1 MQEGKESALELQ
13 VAKARENNSFELEME
28 VSQEPLSIRE
38 NISFPALLLFAVD
51 CSLTF
56 WVEGTVLVYSYSISQ
71 QNEVLPGT
79 SAPANALLQTNA
91 THDAADRRKKY
102 IIHEHRAFSMN

>member
-28 VSQEPLSIRE
+28 VSQEPLSTRE
-38 NISFPALLLFAVD
+38 NISFPALLLFAGD

-56 WVEGTVLVYSYSISQ
+56 
-71 QNEVLPGT
+71 
-79 SAPANALLQTNA
+79 
-91 THDAADRRKKY
+91 
-102 IIHEHRAFSMN
+102 